1 MLNYLIVFSVSLGVT
16 ILGMPVAKLLGRRM
30 QAWDAPDGR
39 INGHRAHIVRTG
51 GIAIAGG
58 IYSGMLTALVL
69 MPEIFAN
76 RNIAAG
82 MVGGL
87 VAFITG
93 LLDDLREI
101 KPLVKALLLAV
112 GCLAA
117 AMISPSVRLT
127 GLERLDFLLVVL
139 IMMGGT
145 NAFNLMDGLDGLAA
159 GMAIAASLGFLA
171 LSLQL
176 QTCYACS
183 FKLVII
189 GAALGFLF
197 FNRPPAKIFMGDCGS
212 LALGFH
218 LTAMGLNIAGSGR
231 MAIIPVLLVLSPFVL
246 DTGLA
251 IARRGLNHK
260 SLFSGDRRHVY
271 DLLHARIPSVWR
283 VDWLMWG
290 LGLLFSA
297 LGWAAVFLGP
307 WMQSALLAVSWL
319 VFVWAM
325 IRLGMFEAFEKSRL
339 PLPAGLA
346 PEETRILVVD
356 DDPSILRV
364 VTGFLNM
371 AKKGCQTFTAA
382 DGFEAGRLLGQHD
395 PQLVVLDLKLPGMD
409 GFEVCRHIK
418 QHHPRTKVLAIT
430 GYDNEENRQKIMKA
444 GADAFL
450 GKPFSL
456 ENFLKECDRLL
467 GLVQAEALP
476 GGKPD
481 PRSSRE

>member
-30 QAWDAPDGR
+30 QAWDAPDGLSHCNHVNR
-39 INGHRAHIVRTG
+39 VVRTG

-58 IYSGMLTALVL
+58 IYTGMLTALVL

-101 KPLVKALLLAV
+101 KPLAKIVLLAV

-127 GLERLDFLLVVL
+127 GYERLDFLLVVL
-139 IMMGGT
+139 ILMGGS
-145 NAFNLMDGLDGLAA
+145 NAFNLMDGMDGLAA
-159 GMAIAASLGFLA
+159 GMAIAASLGLMA

-176 QTCYACS
+176 QTGYACS

-189 GAALGFLF
+189 GAALGFLL
-197 FNRPPAKIFMGDCGS
+197 FNRFPAKIFMGDCGS

-218 LTAMGLNIAGSGR
+218 LTAMGLNVAGSSR

-246 DTGLA
+246 DTGLS
-251 IARRGLNHK
+251 ILRRFLHHK
-260 SLFSGDRRHVY
+260 SIFNGDRRHVY
-271 DLLHARIPSVWR
+271 DLLHLWIHSVWR
-283 VDWLMWG
+283 VDWIMWG
-290 LGLLFSA
+290 LGLAFSA

-307 WMQSALLAVSWL
+307 WMQAAVLAVSWL
-319 VFVWAM
+319 AFILAT
-325 IRLGMFEAFEKSRL
+325 IRLGMFAPAEKHSL
-339 PLPAGLA
+339 PPAGLR
-346 PEETRILVVD
+346 PEEIKILVVD
-356 DDPSILRV
+356 DDPTILEL
-364 VTGFLNM
+364 VTSFLTST
-371 AKKGCQTFTAA
+371 KKGYQIFNAA

-395 PQLVVLDLKLPGMD
+395 PHLVVLDLKLPGKD

-418 QHHPRTKVLAIT
+418 KHHPRTKVLAIT

-450 GKPFSL
+450 GKPFRL
-456 ENFLKECDRLL
+456 EHLLGECDRLL
-467 GLVQAEALP
+467 NMGNPPVIPE
-476 GGKPD
+476 
-481 PRSSRE
+481 